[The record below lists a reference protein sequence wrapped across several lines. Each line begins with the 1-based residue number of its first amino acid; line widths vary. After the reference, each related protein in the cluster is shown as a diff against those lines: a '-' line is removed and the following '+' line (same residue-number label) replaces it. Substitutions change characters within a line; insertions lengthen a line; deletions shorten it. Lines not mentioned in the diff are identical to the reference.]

1 MTSTHDK
8 IRQAA
13 SRNTELLA
21 GLHETDSAP
30 SQLYQQIQYI
40 NDLTSQLKTT
50 EKQVTRLKDKTAL
63 ELKDHK
69 KYNESTFRRFAHRA
83 SGRTDRFNEK
93 AAKEEKEYF
102 EAIQAQKTAEDELS
116 YVRQLISEAESKKAQ
131 YERDAARHDD
141 LQRELDALYNSIF
154 AGYTPEFPEEDEKE
168 RACDEANTRLQN
180 LSQTLEKER
189 HVLELIKK
197 ACGRLLDAKRLLMS
211 AHDMSTMDL
220 WGGSGFASMAKRN
233 ALEQADSCM
242 QQVRML
248 SQQIQQ
254 IEPGREVRA
263 LGAVDVHIG
272 NIWSDVVFDNIF
284 TDMEMHQRIQQAE
297 AQLDRAL
304 GKGAQLMK
312 EQQAREKA
320 LLADVNYASGELRER
335 RVELQWSREE
345 AFRRVTGGEEVGE
358 RVMPSLN
365 VGGEDEAP
373 PAYSREA

>member
-30 SQLYQQIQYI
+30 SQLYQQIQYL
-40 NDLTSQLKTT
+40 NDLGEQLKAT
-50 EKQVTRLKDKTAL
+50 ESQVTRLKEKTKL

-102 EAIQAQKTAEDELS
+102 DAIQSQKSAEDELA
-116 YVRQLISEAESKKAQ
+116 YIRTLLAEGNTTKTD
-131 YERDAARHDD
+131 YERAAARHDE
-141 LQRELDALYNSIF
+141 LQRELDALYNAIF
-154 AGYTPEFPEEDEKE
+154 AGTTPEFPDEDAREA
-168 RACDEANTRLQN
+168 ACNAANARLQG
-180 LSQTLEKER
+180 LAQALEKDR
-189 HVLELIKK
+189 HVLELVKK
-197 ACGRLLDAKRLLMS
+197 TSGRLLDAKRLLMQ

-220 WGGSGFASMAKRN
+220 WGGSTFVGMAKRN

-248 SQQIQQ
+248 AQQIQQ
-254 IEPGREVRA
+254 IDPGRDVMG

-284 TDMEMHQRIQQAE
+284 TDMEM
-297 AQLDRAL
+297 
-304 GKGAQLMK
+304 
-312 EQQAREKA
+312 
-320 LLADVNYASGELRER
+320 
-335 RVELQWSREE
+335 
-345 AFRRVTGGEEVGE
+345 
-358 RVMPSLN
+358 
-365 VGGEDEAP
+365 
-373 PAYSREA
+373 

>member
-1 MTSTHDK
+1 MTSTHEK

-13 SRNTELLA
+13 SRNAELLA

-40 NDLTSQLKTT
+40 KDLNEQLKAT
-50 EKQVTRLKDKTAL
+50 EKQVSRLKEKTAL
-63 ELKDHK
+63 ELKDHR

-83 SGRTDRFNEK
+83 SGRTDKFNEK

-102 EAIQAQKTAEDELS
+102 DAIQAQKSAEDELG
-116 YVRQLISEAESKKAQ
+116 YVRQLVAEAEVAKAG
-131 YERDAARHDD
+131 YEKDAARHDEY
-141 LQRELDALYNSIF
+141 QRALDALYNSIF
-154 AGYTPEFPEEDEKE
+154 AGTTPEFPEEDAREA
-168 RACDEANTRLQN
+168 ACEAANARLQS
-180 LSQTLEKER
+180 LAQTLEKER
-189 HVLELIKK
+189 HVLELVKK
-197 ACGRLLDAKRLLMS
+197 ACGRLLDAKRLLMQ

-220 WGGSGFASMAKRN
+220 WGGSTFASMAKRN

-242 QQVRML
+242 RQVRML
-248 SQQIQQ
+248 SQQISQ
-254 IEPGREVRA
+254 IEPGREVRS
-263 LGAVDVHIG
+263 LGAVDVRIG

-284 TDMEMHQRIQQAE
+284 TDMEMHQRIQAAE

-312 EQQAREKA
+312 EQQGREKA

-345 AFRRVTGGEEVGE
+345 AFRKVVGGEQPPPQ
-358 RVMPSLN
+358 RTMPQ
-365 VGGEDEAP
+365 VEGEDEAP